1 MQSEVA
7 GGVPSYTRSKLIQ
20 RAVEDSYAHNSRLYC
35 YFEES
40 ASLEEI
46 VRFLQWDAVQPPFNR
61 FLRLWIDRVPDYLRE
76 PLADHITE
84 EEVGRHSA
92 LFQMMMA
99 NLTRRASPTV
109 EVDAAVLEALNYTFS
124 PECAAE
130 QDHAFFVGAFFATEV
145 MSQKRCQQLW
155 NGLTRHGL
163 HSDGNPAHGPA
174 PIEPSYLE
182 VHVAADGDHG
192 AEVLALFVHR
202 ILEREPHLSASIWDG
217 LQDRLSRSARYL
229 RWYEQ
234 RYL

>member
-1 MQSEVA
+1 MQSEVV
-7 GGVPSYTRSKLIQ
+7 GRVPSHTRSELIQ
-20 RAVEDSYAHNSRLYC
+20 RAVVDSYAHNSRLYR

-61 FLRLWIDRVPDYLRE
+61 FLRLWIDKVPEYLRD
-76 PLADHITE
+76 PLSDHIAE
-84 EEVGRHSA
+84 EEVGGHSA
-92 LFQMMMA
+92 LFQAMMA
-99 NLTRRASPTV
+99 NLTHVVNPTV
-109 EVDAAVLEALNYTFS
+109 EVDDAVLNALNYTFS

-130 QDHAFFVGAFFATEV
+130 QDHAFFAGAFFATEV

-163 HSDGNPAHGPA
+163 HSDGNPADGPA
-174 PIEPSYLE
+174 PSEPSYLE
-182 VHVAADGDHG
+182 VHALADGDHG
-192 AEVLALFVHR
+192 AVVLELFVHR

-229 RWYEQ
+229 RWYEK